1 MGLAFEWDPRKAGQ
15 NLKKHGVSFEEAS
28 TVFADP
34 LALTIPDPLHS
45 EEEDRFIT
53 LGESRRRRLLVVVFT
68 ERGEKIRLIRARVA
82 TRRERKDYEEGRQS
96 SARPGHA
103 R

>member
-1 MGLAFEWDPRKAGQ
+1 MRLEFEWDEDKAKG

-28 TVFADP
+28 SIFGDP

-53 LGESRRRRLLVVVFT
+53 LGESHRRRLLVVVST
-68 ERGEKIRLIRARVA
+68 DRGDKVRIISARVA
-82 TRRERKDYEEGRQS
+82 TRRERKDYEEG
-96 SARPGHA
+96 GKK
-103 R
+103 